1 MTTLLSAHYQPSPTV
16 LWATAP
22 SPRKLPAHYRPAVK
36 DVPPLPGY
44 EILDVLGRGGMAT
57 VYKAQQLCPGRLVAV
72 KVMDRSLADD
82 GEIVARFRQ
91 EQALGARLRHPN
103 LIVVYEA
110 GHAAGRPYLVME
122 FIDGDNLDAF
132 VGQYG
137 PLPVGEACEVVRQ
150 AALGLQ
156 HLHEHGLVHR
166 DVKPSN
172 LMLTPAGEVKV
183 LDLGLARHLSGPGA
197 GERITAQGQFLGTF
211 DYMAPEQCADPHAV
225 DIRAD
230 VYGLGCTLY
239 ELLAGQAP
247 FAGPD
252 YESAFR
258 KMKAHV
264 EAPVPPIREPRP
276 DVPERL
282 AAALGRMLAKDRE
295 GRFASPADVVR
306 AVQPFAAGAELAA
319 LARAPRRASG
329 RNEVPPATHL
339 VLHGGESPPVGS
351 GL

>member
-1 MTTLLSAHYQPSPTV
+1 M
-16 LWATAP
+16 
-22 SPRKLPAHYRPAVK
+22 
-36 DVPPLPGY
+36 
-44 EILDVLGRGGMAT
+44 
-57 VYKAQQLCPGRLVAV
+57 
-72 KVMDRSLADD
+72 
-82 GEIVARFRQ
+82 
-91 EQALGARLRHPN
+91 GARLRHPN
-103 LIVVYEA
+103 LIAVYEA
-110 GHAAGRPYLVME
+110 GHAAGRVYLVME
-122 FIDGDNLDAF
+122 FIDGDNLGAF
-132 VGQYG
+132 VGRYG
-137 PLPVGEACEVVRQ
+137 PLPVAEACEVVRQ

-156 HLHEHGLVHR
+156 HLHEHSLVHR
-166 DVKPSN
+166 DVKPAN
-172 LMLTPAGEVKV
+172 LMLTLAGEVKV
-183 LDLGLARHLSGPGA
+183 LDLGLARHLHGPGA
-197 GERITAQGQFLGTF
+197 GEQITWHGEFLGTL
-211 DYMAPEQCADPHAV
+211 DYVAPEQCVDSHAV

-247 FAGPD
+247 FARPG
-252 YESAFR
+252 YESAFQ

-282 AAALGRMLAKDRE
+282 AGALERMLAKDRE
-295 GRFASPADVVR
+295 DRFAMPADVVR

-351 GL
+351 GLYRDKRVGAPDADSLAGRA

>member
-1 MTTLLSAHYQPSPTV
+1 
-16 LWATAP
+16 
-22 SPRKLPAHYRPAVK
+22 
-36 DVPPLPGY
+36 
-44 EILDVLGRGGMAT
+44 
-57 VYKAQQLCPGRLVAV
+57 
-72 KVMDRSLADD
+72 
-82 GEIVARFRQ
+82 
-91 EQALGARLRHPN
+91 
-103 LIVVYEA
+103 LIAVYEA
-110 GHAAGRPYLVME
+110 GYAAGRPYLVME

-137 PLPVGEACEVVRQ
+137 PLAVGEACEVVRQ

-172 LMLTPAGEVKV
+172 LMLTPAGQVKV
-183 LDLGLARHLSGPGA
+183 LDLGLARHLYGPGA
-197 GERITAQGQFLGTF
+197 GERITAQGQFLGTL
-211 DYMAPEQCADPHAV
+211 DYIAPEQCADPRAV

-247 FAGPD
+247 FARPG
-252 YESAFR
+252 YESAFQ

-282 AAALGRMLAKDRE
+282 ASALGRMLAKDRE

-306 AVQPFAAGAELAA
+306 AVQPFAAGAELAI
-319 LARAPRRASG
+319 LAGTLAVA
-329 RNEVPPATHL
+329 AA
-339 VLHGGESPPVGS
+339 
-351 GL
+351 